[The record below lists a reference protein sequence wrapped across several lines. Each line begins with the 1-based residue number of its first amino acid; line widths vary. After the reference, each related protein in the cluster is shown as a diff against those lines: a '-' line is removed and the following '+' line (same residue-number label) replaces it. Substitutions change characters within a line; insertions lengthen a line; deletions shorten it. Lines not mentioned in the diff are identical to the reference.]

1 MLGLKHTAV
10 MSKLLHLCIEGFL
23 RHVFGWNRFKQRDVA
38 AKFSGCAEKM

>member
-23 RHVFGWNRFKQRDVA
+23 RHVLGGTVSNNAMLKDV
-38 AKFSGCAEKM
+38 MWQ